1 MAFVRAS
8 SVPNSKE
15 QTFSS
20 EAVAKLNKNLCLVRN
35 PKVYFRVHKT
45 VSVACTE
52 IQISLGP

>member
-1 MAFVRAS
+1 MLLT
-8 SVPNSKE
+8 NSKE

-20 EAVAKLNKNLCLVRN
+20 ETVAKLDKNLRLLRN
-35 PKVYFRVHKT
+35 PKVNFRDHKT